1 MKELKI
7 YNGFGIKPTNTHQS
21 AGMDFYVPL
30 IDCTD
35 EKIAKNAYEGFKK
48 SYNKTGDELLQLL
61 HDIRECVISTVF
73 ETHSLNILHL
83 YLAFY
88 DKPLADSQR
97 MNENIYQKAPI
108 YMFMQKYLVF
118 DDNNIPGV
126 KMTPHSSLFINSGIK
141 VALEPGTAG
150 IFLNKSGK
158 GNAGFDV
165 RAQVVDEDYA
175 GYVHLSVAFT
185 KDSEVN
191 NIVYCGDKL
200 TQMVV
205 LPVLHM
211 DPVEVNESEYDEIMK
226 DSARGA
232 DAFGSSDVKH

>member
-7 YNGFGIKPTNTHQS
+7 FNGFGIKPTNTHQS

-35 EKIAKNAYEGFKK
+35 EKTAKNAFEAFQK
-48 SYNKTGDELLQLL
+48 SYNKTEEELYNLL

-73 ETHSLNILHL
+73 DTHCLNILHL

-88 DKPLADSQR
+88 DKLLWDSQR
-97 MNENIYQKAPI
+97 VKENIYVKAPM
-108 YMFMQKYLVF
+108 YMFIQKYVVF
-118 DDNNIPGV
+118 DDNNIPGI
-126 KMTPHSSLFINSGIK
+126 KMPLNSTLFINSGIK

-185 KDSEVN
+185 KDSDVN

-200 TQMVV
+200 IQMII

-211 DPVEVNESEYDEIMK
+211 DPVEIEEDKYDEIMK
-226 DSARGA
+226 NSARGA

>member
-1 MKELKI
+1 
-7 YNGFGIKPTNTHQS
+7 
-21 AGMDFYVPL
+21 
-30 IDCTD
+30 
-35 EKIAKNAYEGFKK
+35 
-48 SYNKTGDELLQLL
+48 
-61 HDIRECVISTVF
+61 
-73 ETHSLNILHL
+73 
-83 YLAFY
+83 
-88 DKPLADSQR
+88 
-97 MNENIYQKAPI
+97 
-108 YMFMQKYLVF
+108 MFMQKYIVF
-118 DDNNIPGV
+118 DDNNIPGI
-126 KMTPHSSLFINSGIK
+126 KLPLNSTLFINSGIK

-158 GNAGFDV
+158 GNAGFDI

-185 KDSEVN
+185 KDSTVN

-200 TQMVV
+200 TQMVI

-211 DPVEVNESEYDEIMK
+211 DPVEVDENEYDDIMK

>member
-1 MKELKI
+1 M
-7 YNGFGIKPTNTHQS
+7 
-21 AGMDFYVPL
+21 
-30 IDCTD
+30 
-35 EKIAKNAYEGFKK
+35 
-48 SYNKTGDELLQLL
+48 
-61 HDIRECVISTVF
+61 
-73 ETHSLNILHL
+73 
-83 YLAFY
+83 
-88 DKPLADSQR
+88 
-97 MNENIYQKAPI
+97 KAPI
-108 YMFMQKYLVF
+108 YMFMQKYIVF
-118 DDNNIPGV
+118 DDNNIPGI
-126 KMTPHSSLFINSGIK
+126 KMPLNSTLFINSGIK

-185 KDSEVN
+185 KDSVVN

-200 TQMVV
+200 TQMVI
-205 LPVLHM
+205 LPVFHM
-211 DPVEVNESEYDEIMK
+211 DPVEVGEDEYDEIMK

>member
-30 IDCTD
+30 IDSTD
-35 EKIAKNAYEGFKK
+35 EKTAQIAFEAFRK
-48 SYNKTGDELLQLL
+48 SYNKTDEELIGLLK
-61 HDIRECVISTVF
+61 DIRQCVISTVY
-73 ETHSLNILHL
+73 ETHCLNILHL

-88 DKPLADSQR
+88 DRTLWEAQQTKD
-97 MNENIYQKAPI
+97 NIYIKGPM
-108 YMFMQKYLVF
+108 YMFIQKYIVF
-118 DDNNIPGV
+118 DDNNIPGI

-141 VALEPGTAG
+141 VALEPNTAG
-150 IFLNKSGK
+150 VFLNKSGK

-175 GYVHLSVAFT
+175 GYVHLSVALT
-185 KDSEVN
+185 KDTEVN

-200 TQMVV
+200 VQMVV
-205 LPVLHM
+205 LNVNH
-211 DPVEVNESEYDEIMK
+211 VEPTEVDEKDYNEIMQN
-226 DSARGA
+226 SSRG
-232 DAFGSSDVKH
+232 DNGFGSSDVKH

>member
-1 MKELKI
+1 MKEFKI
-7 YNGFGIKPTNTHQS
+7 FNGFGIKPTNTHQS

-35 EKIAKNAYEGFKK
+35 EKTARSAFEGFKK
-48 SYNKTGDELLQLL
+48 SYNKTDEELIRLLQ
-61 HDIRECVISTVF
+61 DIRECVISTVY
-73 ETHSLNILHL
+73 ETHCLNILHL

-88 DKPLADSQR
+88 DKLLWDSQR
-97 MNENIYQKAPI
+97 VNDNIYVKGPM
-108 YMFMQKYLVF
+108 YMFMQKYIVF
-118 DDNNIPGV
+118 DDNNIPGIR
-126 KMTPHSSLFINSGIK
+126 MPLNSTLFINSGIK

-200 TQMVV
+200 TQMVIM
-205 LPVLHM
+205 PVYH
-211 DPVEVNESEYDEIMK
+211 VEPTEISEDEYDEIMK
-226 DSARGA
+226 DSNRGA

>member
-1 MKELKI
+1 MKQLKI

-35 EKIAKNAYEGFKK
+35 EKTAKIAYEGLKK
-48 SYNKTGDELLQLL
+48 SYKKTDAEMVQLL
-61 HDIRECVISTVF
+61 KDIRECVVSTVY
-73 ETHSLNILHL
+73 ETHCLNILHL

-88 DKPLADSQR
+88 DKPLWESQITK
-97 MNENIYQKAPI
+97 ENIYVKAPI
-108 YMFMQKYLVF
+108 YMFMQKYIVF
-118 DDNNIPGV
+118 DDNNIPGI
-126 KMTPHSSLFINSGIK
+126 KMPLNSTLFINSGIK

-185 KDSEVN
+185 KDSVVN

-200 TQMVV
+200 TQMVI
-205 LPVLHM
+205 LPVIHM
-211 DPVEVNESEYDEIMK
+211 DPVEINEDEYNEIMK

>member
-1 MKELKI
+1 MKQLKI

-35 EKIAKNAYEGFKK
+35 EKTAKNAFKAFQK
-48 SYNKTGDELLQLL
+48 SYNKTEEELYNLL

-73 ETHSLNILHL
+73 DTHCLNILHL

-88 DKPLADSQR
+88 DKPLWESQITK
-97 MNENIYQKAPI
+97 ENIYVKAPI
-108 YMFMQKYLVF
+108 YMFMQKYIVF
-118 DDNNIPGV
+118 DDNNIPGI
-126 KMTPHSSLFINSGIK
+126 KLPLNSTLFINSGIK

-158 GNAGFDV
+158 GNAGFDI

-185 KDSEVN
+185 KDSTVN

-200 TQMVV
+200 TQMVIF
-205 LPVLHM
+205 PVLHM
-211 DPVEVNESEYDEIMK
+211 DPEEVDENEYDEIMK